1 MPGVAFETLVDEHGP
16 TVMRFLIARLGP
28 IDAEDA
34 FQETMLSA
42 LRAYPD
48 LRDVKA
54 ARAWLLRIAERA
66 AHDAG
71 RARRRGPVPVDEV
84 PERAGDVPGDPTDV
98 WGEVGRL
105 PAKQSTALVLRFA
118 LDLPFREVGE
128 AMGAS
133 PEAAR
138 RNVHE
143 GLEKLR
149 DRRAGPD

>member
-1 MPGVAFETLVDEHGP
+1 MPEVPFETLLDQHGP

-48 LRDVKA
+48 LRDEGA

-66 AHDAG
+66 AHDAR
-71 RARRRGPVPVDEV
+71 RAHRRRPIPVEEV
-84 PERAGDVPGDPTDV
+84 PERAASTPEDRSGVWGDVR
-98 WGEVGRL
+98 RL
-105 PAKQSTALVLRFA
+105 PDKQRAALVLRFA
-118 LDLPFREVGE
+118 LDLPFREVAD
-128 AMGAS
+128 AMRAS

-143 GLEKLR
+143 GLQTLR
-149 DRRAGPD
+149 ERRAGSH